1 MVEIGRGR
9 LGTKA
14 AYRPGM
20 GGGGGG
26 YCLQA
31 FSGGGTYL
39 REGA

>member
-20 GGGGGG
+20 GGGA